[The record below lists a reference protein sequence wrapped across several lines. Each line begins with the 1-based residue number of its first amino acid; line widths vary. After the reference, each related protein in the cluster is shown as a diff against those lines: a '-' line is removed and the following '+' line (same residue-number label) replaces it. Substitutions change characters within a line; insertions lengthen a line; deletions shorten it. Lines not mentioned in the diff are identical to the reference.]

1 MRDNESLGRI
11 KFMLNGFE
19 RLQYNTNTVYTSA
32 AIANYKKMLN
42 SMLASNTITSDEY
55 DLVLRIL
62 GIQSTNYIKINVTN
76 LKLESLKL
84 VMSQVEMSIQ
94 KGTSEKDIV
103 EQLKVANKSGVIT
116 NSIYRYIIELY
127 KFNEKL
133 TDGNRSINER
143 NRVKDDRNIIDK
155 RDNISLIKNRTTM
168 DKNRTIR
175 DKNRISG
182 YVSSTEMLHDY
193 TLLLMD
199 YIGRGGKNF
208 IQEYIK
214 YAVKLMQNVEA
225 SKVILEFIEPF
236 VKYIDNKSIS
246 NMGLEVHKSRI
257 LEPNS
262 NTKVRCSDIN
272 NIKAIIILAWLQAD
286 IKRGCKAINE
296 MYSKKPVEAFYSFA
310 YIEYEIKNPDP
321 CYRGPSTRHVEYTLS
336 SDCDDRIDKI
346 VYRVKNNDPCSRR
359 GDSYYSLKS
368 LVELMY
374 REVLRNNGIV
384 KSPCI

>member
-19 RLQYNTNTVYTSA
+19 RLQCNGNTVYASA
-32 AIANYKKMLN
+32 AIANYRKMLN
-42 SMLASNTITSDEY
+42 SMLASNTIIADEY

-84 VMSQVEMSIQ
+84 VMNQVELGIQ
-94 KGTSEKDIV
+94 RGTSEKDIV

-116 NSIYRYIIELY
+116 NSIYRYVIEIY
-127 KFNEKL
+127 KFNEKP
-133 TDGNRSINER
+133 TDGNRLISER

-155 RDNISLIKNRTTM
+155 RDNISPIKNRATM
-168 DKNRTIR
+168 DKNRIIR

-182 YVSSTEMLHDY
+182 YVSSTEMLHDS

-246 NMGLEVHKSRI
+246 NMGVEVHKSGI
-257 LEPNS
+257 LEPDSRLNIG
-262 NTKVRCSDIN
+262 CSDVN
-272 NIKAIIILAWLQAD
+272 NIKAIIILAWLKVN
-286 IKRGCKAINE
+286 IKKGGKVINE
-296 MYSKKPVEAFYSFA
+296 LYGKKPVEAFYNFA
-310 YIEYEIKNPDP
+310 YVGYKIKNPDP
-321 CYRGPSTRHVEYTLS
+321 CYRGPSTRYVEYKLS
-336 SDCDDRIDKI
+336 SDYADRIDEI
-346 VYRVKNNDPCSRR
+346 VYRVKNTDPCSRR
-359 GDSYYSLKS
+359 GDSYYSLDS
-368 LVELMY
+368 LVKLMY
-374 REVLRNNGIV
+374 REAIRNNGVV